1 VLDRFGRP
9 ITSLRISVT
18 SDCNL
23 NCFYCHREGCPAVD
37 QQLGPAEIKK
47 IVEVAREFGVR
58 KVKFTGGEPLL
69 RDDIVD
75 IVASVADQELDD
87 VSLVT
92 NGILLADVA
101 QELAEVGLNRVNISL
116 DTLDSVLFAKI
127 TGEDLIGRVLTGISA
142 AVDAELTPV
151 KINMVLLTGVND
163 GEIDRMIK
171 YAFDSGAVLQ
181 IIELLCT
188 QDNEDIFA
196 RYHRGLEDVEQKLS
210 ERALRIE
217 ARRLMHNRKKFFLP
231 EGEVETVKPMD
242 NTEFCMHCTRLR
254 LTADG
259 HLKPCLLRND
269 NLVDVLSPLR
279 SGSLDGVRVAFEEAI
294 QRREPYFD
302 GKKVGCRHDV

>member
-1 VLDRFGRP
+1 MLDRFGRP

-23 NCFYCHREGCPAVD
+23 SCFYCHREGCPAVD
-37 QQLGPAEIKK
+37 HKLGPAEINE

-69 RDDIVD
+69 RDDIAD

-92 NGILLADVA
+92 NGTLLADVVH
-101 QELAEVGLNRVNISL
+101 ELAEVGLNRVNVSL
-116 DTLDSVLFAKI
+116 NTLDPVVFAKI
-127 TGEDLIGRVLTGISA
+127 TGEDLMGDVLTGINA
-142 AVDAELTPV
+142 AVDAGLTPV
-151 KINMVLLTGVND
+151 KINMVLLAGVND

-171 YAFDSGAVLQ
+171 YASDLGAVLQ
-181 IIELLCT
+181 IIELLRT
-188 QDNEDIFA
+188 QDNEEIFA
-196 RYHRGLEDVEQKLS
+196 RYHHGLEDVEQKLS

-217 ARRLMHNRKKFFLP
+217 TRRLMHNRKKFILP

-259 HLKPCLLRND
+259 HLKPCLLRSD
-269 NLVDVLSPLR
+269 NLVDVLSPLC
-279 SGSLDGVRVAFEEAI
+279 SGETEKVRAAFKEAI
-294 QRREPYFD
+294 SRREPYFK
-302 GKKVGCRHDV
+302 GLP

>member
-37 QQLGPAEIKK
+37 HRLGPAEIKK

-75 IVASVADQELDD
+75 IVASVAEQELDD
-87 VSLVT
+87 ISLVT

-101 QELAEVGLNRVNISL
+101 NELAEVRLNRVNVSL
-116 DTLDSVLFAKI
+116 DTLDPVVFARI
-127 TGEDLIGRVLTGISA
+127 TGENSIERVLTGINA
-142 AVDAELTPV
+142 AVEAGLTPV

-171 YAFDSGAVLQ
+171 YASDSGAVLQ
-181 IIELLCT
+181 IIELLRT
-188 QDNEDIFA
+188 QDNGEIFA

-217 ARRLMHNRKKFFLP
+217 TRRLMHNRKKFILS

-254 LTADG
+254 LTVDG

-269 NLVDVLSPLR
+269 NLVDVISPLR

-302 GKKVGCRHDV
+302 VKKIGCRHDV

>member
-1 VLDRFGRP
+1 MLDRFGRP

-37 QQLGPAEIKK
+37 QQLGPAEIEK

-75 IVASVADQELDD
+75 IVASVAEQKLNDI
-87 VSLVT
+87 SLVT

-101 QELAEVGLNRVNISL
+101 HELAEVGLNRVNVSL
-116 DTLDSVLFAKI
+116 DTLDPVVFASI
-127 TGEDLIGRVLTGISA
+127 TGENSIERVLAGISA
-142 AVDAELTPV
+142 AVEAEMTPV
-151 KINMVLLTGVND
+151 KINMVLLEGIND

-171 YAFDSGAVLQ
+171 FASDSGAVLQ
-181 IIELLCT
+181 IIELLRT
-188 QDNEDIFA
+188 QDNGDIFA

-217 ARRLMHNRKKFFLP
+217 TRRLMHNRKKFILP

-279 SGSLDGVRVAFEEAI
+279 SGSLDGVRAVFEEVI

>member
-23 NCFYCHREGCPAVD
+23 SCFYCHREGCPAVD
-37 QQLGPAEIKK
+37 HKLGPAEINE

-69 RDDIVD
+69 RDDIAD

-92 NGILLADVA
+92 NGTLLADVVH
-101 QELAEVGLNRVNISL
+101 ELAEVGLNRVNVSL
-116 DTLDSVLFAKI
+116 NTLDPVVFAKI
-127 TGEDLIGRVLTGISA
+127 TGEDLMGDVLTGINA
-142 AVDAELTPV
+142 AVDAGLTPV
-151 KINMVLLTGVND
+151 KINMVLLAGVND

-171 YAFDSGAVLQ
+171 YASDLGAVLQ
-181 IIELLCT
+181 IIELLRT
-188 QDNEDIFA
+188 QDNEEIFA
-196 RYHRGLEDVEQKLS
+196 RYHHGLEDVEQKLS

-217 ARRLMHNRKKFFLP
+217 TRRLMHNRKKFILP

-259 HLKPCLLRND
+259 HLKPCLLRSD
-269 NLVDVLSPLR
+269 NLVDVLSPLC
-279 SGSLDGVRVAFEEAI
+279 SGETEKVRAAFKEAI
-294 QRREPYFD
+294 SRREPYFK
-302 GKKVGCRHDV
+302 GLP

>member
-1 VLDRFGRP
+1 MLDRFGRP

-23 NCFYCHREGCPAVD
+23 NCFYCHREGCQAVD
-37 QQLGPAEIKK
+37 HQLGLAEIKE

-69 RDDIVD
+69 RNDIMD
-75 IVASVADQELDD
+75 IIASVAEQKLDD
-87 VSLVT
+87 ISLVT

-101 QELAEVGLNRVNISL
+101 HELAEVGLNRVNISL
-116 DTLDSVLFAKI
+116 DTLDPAVFAKI
-127 TGEDLIGRVLTGISA
+127 TGKDLIGRVLAGISA
-142 AVDAELTPV
+142 AVDADLTPV

-171 YAFDSGAVLQ
+171 YASDSGAVLQ
-181 IIELLCT
+181 IIELLRT
-188 QDNEDIFA
+188 QDNGEIFA
-196 RYHRGLEDVEQKLS
+196 RYHRGLENIEQKLS

-217 ARRLMHNRKKFFLP
+217 TRRLMHNRKKFILP

-279 SGSLDGVRVAFEEAI
+279 SGTIDGTRIAFEEAI

-302 GKKVGCRHDV
+302 GKKVGCWCDV

>member
-1 VLDRFGRP
+1 
-9 ITSLRISVT
+9 
-18 SDCNL
+18 
-23 NCFYCHREGCPAVD
+23 
-37 QQLGPAEIKK
+37 
-47 IVEVAREFGVR
+47 VAREFDVR

-75 IVASVADQELDD
+75 IVASVAEQKLDD
-87 VSLVT
+87 ISLVT

-101 QELAEVGLNRVNISL
+101 HELAEVGLNRVNISL
-116 DTLDSVLFAKI
+116 DTLDPAVFAKI
-127 TGEDLIGRVLTGISA
+127 TGEDLIGRVLAGISA
-142 AVDAELTPV
+142 AVEAGLTPV

-171 YAFDSGAVLQ
+171 YASDSGAVLQ
-181 IIELLCT
+181 IIELLRT
-188 QDNEDIFA
+188 HDNEEIFA

-217 ARRLMHNRKKFFLP
+217 TRRLMHNRKKFFLP

-302 GKKVGCRHDV
+302 GKKIGCRHDV